1 MEYLND
7 AGLLI
12 EQPDNMYKFSS
23 DAVALGNF
31 VQCKSSDIVMDIG
44 CGTGVLSL
52 LVSYNHQPREMIC
65 VDINPDATTQIQK
78 NIALNHDKLAQ
89 TQFTVLNTDARNLH
103 KQLNNKVAD
112 VIVCNPPYFTTGK
125 KPLNQHKNLARHDD
139 TLSLEELAILCTK
152 NLKYGGVVYFCY
164 PANQLAKAI
173 TIFENDNFRIKKIKF
188 LSNHKGIYLAIFQCK
203 KGGGHHTTMLVWRNN
218 LGTGICR
225 IHHCHVHQHCKCF

>member
-12 EQPDNMYKFSS
+12 EQPDHMYKFSS

-31 VQCKSSDIVMDIG
+31 VQCKATDTVIDVG

-78 NIALNHDKLAQ
+78 NIALNQDKLAQ

-112 VIVCNPPYFTTGK
+112 VIMCNPPYFTTGK
-125 KPLNQHKNLARHDD
+125 KSTNPHKNMARHDD
-139 TLSLEELAILCTK
+139 TLSLTELATLCTK
-152 NLKYGGVVYFCY
+152 NLKYGGTVYFCY

-173 TIFENDNFRIKKIKF
+173 AIFENDNYRIKKIKL
-188 LSNHKGIYLAIFQCK
+188 LSNHKGVYLAIFQCK

-218 LGTGICR
+218 RGTDKIHIPHCR
-225 IHHCHVHQHCKCF
+225 VRPHDKCF

>member
-12 EQPDNMYKFSS
+12 EQPENMYKFSS

-31 VQCKSSDIVMDIG
+31 VQCKHTDTVIDIG

-52 LVSYNHQPREMIC
+52 LIAYNHHPHEIIA
-65 VDINPDATTQIQK
+65 VDINPDATAQIQK
-78 NIALNHDKLAQ
+78 NIALNQDKLAA

-103 KQLNNKVAD
+103 QQLNPKVAD

-125 KPLNQHKNLARHDD
+125 KPTNPHKNLARHDD
-139 TLSLEELAILCTK
+139 TLSLEALAQLCTK
-152 NLKYGGVVYFCY
+152 NVKFGGLVYFCY

-173 TIFENDNFRIKKIKF
+173 TIFENQNFRVKQIKF
-188 LSNHKGIYLAIFQCK
+188 LSNHKGIYLAIFKCK
-203 KGGGHHTTMLVWRNN
+203 KGGGHSTVMLV
-218 LGTGICR
+218 
-225 IHHCHVHQHCKCF
+225 